1 MRFIIAGI
9 LFGFILI
16 KSEVVSWFRIQE
28 MFLFDSIHMYG
39 VIGSAI
45 IAGLIGT
52 KLIRKFNLKDTS
64 GNEINIK
71 PKDNTLTTRYII
83 GGALFGLGWAL
94 VGACPGP
101 LYALIGSG
109 YLIFMV
115 PLIAAVVGAG
125 TYGVLQSKLP
135 H

>member
-1 MRFIIAGI
+1 MRFIIAGT

-45 IAGLIGT
+45 LVGLIGT
-52 KLIRKFNLKDTS
+52 MLIKRFNLKDTS

-71 PKDNTLTTRYII
+71 PKDNSLTKRYII
-83 GGALFGLGWAL
+83 GGSLFGLGWAL

-101 LYALIGSG
+101 LYALIGTG
-109 YLIFMV
+109 YLIFIV
-115 PLIAAVVGAG
+115 PLIAAIVGAG

>member
-9 LFGFILI
+9 AFGFILI

-28 MFLFDSIHMYG
+28 MFLFDSFHMYG
-39 VIGSAI
+39 VIGSAVLV
-45 IAGLIGT
+45 GLIGT
-52 KLIRKFNLKDTS
+52 MLIRRFNIKDTS

-71 PKDNTLTTRYII
+71 PKDNSLTKRYII
-83 GGALFGLGWAL
+83 GGSLFGLGWAL

-101 LYALIGSG
+101 LYALIGTG
-109 YLIFMV
+109 YLIFIV
-115 PLIAAVVGAG
+115 PLVAAIAGAG
-125 TYGVLQSKLP
+125 AYGVLQSKLP

>member
-1 MRFIIAGI
+1 MRFIIAGLI
-9 LFGFILI
+9 FGFILI

-39 VIGSAI
+39 VIGSAVI
-45 IAGLIGT
+45 VGLIGT
-52 KLIRKFNLKDTS
+52 MLIKKFNIKDTS
-64 GNEINIK
+64 GNEISIK
-71 PKDNTLTTRYII
+71 LKDNSLTKRYII
-83 GGALFGLGWAL
+83 GGSLFGLGWAL

-109 YLIFMV
+109 YLIFIV
-115 PLIAAVVGAG
+115 PLIAAIVGAG
-125 TYGVLQSKLP
+125 TYGILQSKLP

>member
-1 MRFIIAGI
+1 MRFIIAGVA
-9 LFGFILI
+9 FGFILI

-39 VIGSAI
+39 VIGSAVVV
-45 IAGLIGT
+45 GLIGT
-52 KLIRKFNLKDTS
+52 MLIKKFNVKDTS
-64 GNEINIK
+64 GNEISIK
-71 PKDNTLTTRYII
+71 LKDNSLTKRYII
-83 GGALFGLGWAL
+83 GGSLFGVGWAL

-109 YLIFMV
+109 YLIFIV
-115 PLIAAVVGAG
+115 PLIAAIVGAG
-125 TYGVLQSKLP
+125 TYGILQSKLP

>member
-9 LFGFILI
+9 IFGFILI

-39 VIGSAI
+39 VIGSAVI
-45 IAGLIGT
+45 VGLIGT
-52 KLIRKFNLKDTS
+52 MLIKKFNIKDTS
-64 GNEINIK
+64 GNEISIK
-71 PKDNTLTTRYII
+71 LKDNSLTKRYII
-83 GGALFGLGWAL
+83 GGSLFGLGWAL

-109 YLIFMV
+109 YLIFIV
-115 PLIAAVVGAG
+115 PLIAAIVGAG
-125 TYGVLQSKLP
+125 TYGILQTKLP

>member
-9 LFGFILI
+9 VFGFILI

-45 IAGLIGT
+45 IVGLIGT

>member
-1 MRFIIAGI
+1 MRFILAGI
-9 LFGFILI
+9 AFGFILI

-39 VIGSAI
+39 VIGSAVI
-45 IAGLIGT
+45 VGLIGT
-52 KLIRKFNLKDTS
+52 MLIKKFNMKDTS
-64 GNEINIK
+64 GNEISIK
-71 PKDNTLTTRYII
+71 LKDNSLTKRYII
-83 GGALFGLGWAL
+83 GGSLFGIGWAL

-109 YLIFMV
+109 YLIFIV
-115 PLIAAVVGAG
+115 PLIAAIVGAG
-125 TYGVLQSKLP
+125 TYGILQSKLP